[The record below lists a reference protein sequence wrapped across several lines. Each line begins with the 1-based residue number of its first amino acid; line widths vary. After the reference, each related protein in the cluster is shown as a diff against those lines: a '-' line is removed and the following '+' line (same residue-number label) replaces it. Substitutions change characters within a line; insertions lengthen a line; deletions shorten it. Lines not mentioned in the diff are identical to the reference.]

1 MKIHC
6 ISWKDE
12 RWSADKESL
21 EAINK
26 LIMSKKSKLTRSPQ
40 WWKHL
45 RKYWKRKFWK
55 QERQNEKKQIKE

>member
-12 RWSADKESL
+12 RWSADKKSL

-26 LIMSKKSKLTRSPQ
+26 LIMSKKSKLTRPPQ

-55 QERQNEKKQIKE
+55 EERQNTKKEIE